1 MQDLFLKVTGK
12 EAGQELAEGVA
23 LAHSAQVME
32 VQDVDP
38 EINELG
44 GQTKKGCRGL
54 QCWSCRGYDH
64 LQRDCKAGHD
74 DDGEQ
79 TDGPDRKVGH
89 MRNTL
94 VTESDVTSSMMG
106 EMY

>member
-12 EAGQELAEGVA
+12 EAGKQLAKGVA

-44 GQTKKGCRGL
+44 GQIKKGHRGL
-54 QCWSCRGYDH
+54 QCWSCGGYDH

-74 DDGEQ
+74 DDGNQ
-79 TDGPDRKVGH
+79 ADG
-89 MRNTL
+89 
-94 VTESDVTSSMMG
+94 
-106 EMY
+106 